1 MHIIKQGKDFVYSK
15 KMCFKILFISN
26 TANFSKFNRPFMRW
40 FKEKKWQVDYVSAGE
55 ESVLDCDRQY
65 AISIGRD
72 PFCIKNIK
80 AYMEL
85 RKILL
90 STNYDI
96 IHCHT
101 PTGSVL
107 GRLVAR
113 GLKTKV
119 IYTAHGFH
127 FYKGAPF
134 INWLLYYPIEKYLVK
149 YTDVLVTINDEDY
162 NMAKKNFSSCKNIY
176 KINGVGVDL
185 DKFRPCDKITKNI
198 LRKKMGYNETD
209 FVILY
214 VAEFIP
220 RKNHEMFINSI
231 NKLNKEIRQLKI
243 IFAGSGLMLDK
254 YKNIIESMGLS
265 ETVQFLGYRHDID
278 KLCNIADIG
287 ISTSKQE
294 GLPIGIVE
302 YFFSGLPV
310 VCSRIRGHIDV
321 IIDKK
326 NGFLFDLEDSNQMND
341 SIIKLHA
348 DEKLRSVIV
357 QNNVDLRKK
366 YSLNDAVTKMGAI
379 YEKCIK

>member
-1 MHIIKQGKDFVYSK
+1 MPSE
-15 KMCFKILFISN
+15 KMGFKILFISN

-40 FKEKKWQVDYVSAGE
+40 FKGQNWQVDYVSAGE
-55 ESVLDCDRQY
+55 ETVLDCDHQY
-65 AISIGRD
+65 SISIGRD
-72 PFCIKNIK
+72 PFSMKNIK

-85 RKILL
+85 RKIILQ
-90 STNYDI
+90 NEYDI

-113 GLKTKV
+113 GIKTKV

-127 FYKGAPF
+127 FYKGAPL
-134 INWLLYYPIEKYLVK
+134 INWLLYYPIEKYLIR

-162 NMAKKNFSSCKNIY
+162 DMAKRNFSSCKNIY

-185 DKFRPCDKITKNI
+185 DKFRPCDKMTKNK
-198 LRKKMGYNETD
+198 LREKMGYKETD

-220 RKNHEMFINSI
+220 RKNHELFVNSI
-231 NKLNKEIRQLKI
+231 NKLNKKIKQLKI

-254 YKNIIESMGLS
+254 YKSLIESMGLS
-265 ETVQFLGYRHDID
+265 ETVQFLGYRRDID

-287 ISTSKQE
+287 ISTSRQE
-294 GLPIGIVE
+294 GLPIGVVE

-326 NGFLFDLEDSNQMND
+326 NGLLFDLEKPNQMSD
-341 SIIKLHA
+341 SIIKLHT
-348 DEKLRSVIV
+348 DEKLRSAIV

-366 YSLNDAVTKMGAI
+366 YSLKDAVVKMGAI